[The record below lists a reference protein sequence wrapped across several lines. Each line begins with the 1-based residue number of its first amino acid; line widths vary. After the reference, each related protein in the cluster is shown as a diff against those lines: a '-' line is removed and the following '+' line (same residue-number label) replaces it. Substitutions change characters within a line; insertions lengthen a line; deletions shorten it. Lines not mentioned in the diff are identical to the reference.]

1 MDENSSN
8 ALWVASTKKQR
19 FENTEVV
26 ETGQFTWSIDDWN
39 ALGEREL
46 SPQFDCGGYRWQLL
60 LFPHGNPQS
69 MRKGMISLYLN
80 SVGPAG
86 QDETDENKSYHVCCA
101 FALVMWNPECPSSL
115 VTQASHNRF
124 TPRVTD
130 WGYSEFYTI
139 RSAFVRAPNAS
150 SPLIAPS
157 KADGKLK
164 VNISVDMD
172 VLADP
177 TGVMWHDF
185 HDYDSK
191 EMTGYTGLVN
201 QGATCYL
208 NSLLQSLYF
217 TKAFRNAVYALPDS
231 SGVSGGLQRVFY
243 RLATSKPAVDTTDLT
258 KAFGWDSADAFT
270 QHDVQELAR
279 VLMDRLESKMK
290 GTDVDGFLSKLFVG
304 QMKSYIKC
312 INVPFESSRSEE
324 FWDIQLN
331 VRGMKNVYDSFRDYC
346 TEETLEGDNQY
357 AAGEYGLQDAVK
369 GVIFENLPP
378 VLHLQLKRYDFDWM
392 RELQVKINDRYEFPL
407 ELDLSDFVSDK
418 SRLWDYELHGV
429 LVHSGDLDAGHYYA
443 LIKPEAS
450 TSSEDLDKGW
460 YKFDDDLVTKA
471 TVHEVLDENFGGDE
485 RSLLRKVTSAYMLV
499 YVRKDSREFVLP
511 SSKDASGPPN
521 DLAQRI
527 DEEQRIEKL
536 RQEAIAERQLY
547 VNLQVLSLE
556 SIKHHHGPGILP
568 WSSESKFPPS
578 EYEEPENLKV
588 RVGTTNSSL
597 MDKFEA
603 GSLWLAP
610 SEERVDTRACPRRLQ
625 NVPSPREYN
634 VEHLTSWTT
643 NPLVFFGPRLENNHK
658 LVFVKKYEQ
667 DKLSVLGYKL
677 IDAGRPLK
685 HELSEFY
692 SIYGPENTSLSVEVT
707 VPNSLHVG
715 SRTDTHIQL
724 PASDVT
730 AYGCGIEHGEIIV
743 VSPKNKDV
751 AEYFADL
758 HSRINL
764 VLIRQVSD
772 EEENEEEKDAAKGET
787 TLSNAEVEEDENT
800 DKIVPISIHDS
811 YDAIVKK
818 VGEALHCAPDRLLL
832 QSLPPRWSRSHVIH
846 SSGDNISDLWNYCDL
861 ETVRVLCRVLPVT
874 LHEYENMCEVAV
886 TWFQNGHMGTEST
899 KVVLGRPEESLRI
912 DGLSPQD
919 IVIWVSLYGRKC
931 KELASP
937 TLGMLFQYQNE
948 NWDIYA
954 APLVPQEKRARST
967 EGSRLA
973 ACFHFQNDPG
983 RTHGIPF
990 YFAVVPGEPFSETKS
1005 RIFQH
1010 LRHDHAADRSLEKI
1024 RFAIVNDRS
1033 LDTAYITD
1041 DSLVLYD
1048 ALVGSSFLGLDHPA
1062 RAKNNPH
1069 QQAIHID

>member
-1 MDENSSN
+1 MDDNSNN

-26 ETGQFTWSIDDWN
+26 ETGQFTWEIGDWS
-39 ALGEREL
+39 ALNEREL
-46 SPQFDCGGYRWQLL
+46 SPQFECGGYRWQLL

-86 QDETDENKSYHVCCA
+86 EDETDENKSYHACCA
-101 FALVMWNPECPSSL
+101 FSLVMWNPESPSSL
-115 VTQASHNRF
+115 VSQASHNRF

-139 RSAFVRAPNAS
+139 RSAFVRAPNAN

-157 KADGKLK
+157 KVDGKLK

-279 VLMDRLESKMK
+279 VLMDRLEAKMK

-312 INVPFESSRSEE
+312 INVPFESSRSED

-331 VRGMKNVYDSFRDYC
+331 VRGMKNVYDSFKDYC

-357 AAGEYGLQDAVK
+357 AAGDYGLQDAVK

-407 ELDLSDFVSDK
+407 DLDLSDFVSDK
-418 SRLWDYELHGV
+418 SRKWDYELHGV

-450 TSSEDLDKGW
+450 TSAEDLDKGW

-485 RSLLRKVTSAYMLV
+485 RSLLRRVTSAYMLV
-499 YVRKDSREFVLP
+499 YVRKDARNFVLP
-511 SSKDASGPPN
+511 SSKEVSGPPK
-521 DLAQRI
+521 DLAERI

-536 RQEAIAERQLY
+536 RKEAIAERQLY
-547 VNLQVLSLE
+547 VNLRVLSLE
-556 SIKHHHGPGILP
+556 TLKHHHGPGILP

-578 EYEEPENLKV
+578 EYEEPENLKL
-588 RVGTTNSSL
+588 RVGTTISSL

-625 NVPSPREYN
+625 NVPNPREYN
-634 VEHLTSWTT
+634 VEHLTSWTAS
-643 NPLVFFGPRLENNHK
+643 PLVFFGPKIESNHK
-658 LVFVKKYEQ
+658 LVFVKKYDNE
-667 DKLSVLGYKL
+667 KLSVLGYKL
-677 IDAGRPLK
+677 INIGKPLK
-685 HELSEFY
+685 NELKELLPL
-692 SIYGPENTSLSVEVT
+692 YGDGNTSYSVEVT
-707 VPNSLHVG
+707 IPNSLHIG
-715 SRTDTHIQL
+715 SRNDTLIQL
-724 PASDVT
+724 PSDDTT
-730 AYGCGIEHGEIIV
+730 AYECGIEHGELIV
-743 VSPKNKDV
+743 VGQKNKDV
-751 AEYFADL
+751 ADYFADL

-764 VLIRQVSD
+764 MLIRHVS
-772 EEENEEEKDAAKGET
+772 
-787 TLSNAEVEEDENT
+787 EEDEEAVAANGDGT
-800 DKIVPISIHDS
+800 AENNMEVDEDDELEKVVSVSIHDS
-811 YDAIVKK
+811 YDTIAHKI
-818 VGEALHCAPDRLLL
+818 GEALHCAPDKLLL
-832 QSLPPRWSRSHVIH
+832 QSVTPRFSRSHVIH
-846 SSGDNISDLWNYCDL
+846 SSGDNVSNLWNYCDL
-861 ETVRVLCRVLPVT
+861 ESVKVLCRVLPVT
-874 LHEYENMCEVAV
+874 LRDYENMSEVAV
-886 TWFQNGHMGTEST
+886 IWFQNGHMGSEST
-899 KVVLGRPEESLRI
+899 KVVLGRHEEPLKI
-912 DGLSPQD
+912 DNMGIDD
-919 IVIWVSLYGRKC
+919 IVVWVSLYGRKC
-931 KELASP
+931 KELASC
-937 TLGMLFQYQNE
+937 TLGMLSQYQDE

-954 APLVPQEKRARST
+954 APMTPLEKKARST

-973 ACFHFQNDPG
+973 ACFHFQGEPS

-990 YFAVVPGEPFSETKS
+990 YFAIVPGERFSDTKA

-1024 RFAIVNDRS
+1024 KFAIVNDRS
-1033 LDTAYITD
+1033 FDTVYITD
-1041 DSLVLYD
+1041 DSVVLSD
-1048 ALVGSSFLGLDHPA
+1048 VLTGSNFLGLDHPA
-1062 RAKNNPH
+1062 RVKNNPH